1 MFLEVEKL
9 NKSYRTHNKN
19 NELIEDLLIFKD
31 LNFSIGDE
39 KIITIYGPSGIG
51 KTTFLNMLGT
61 VDQQDSGTIAL
72 KSIKYTK
79 DSYPELR
86 LKHIGYIFQFH
97 FLLPEF
103 TIYENLD
110 IILSIKKMKTK
121 QSKDMIIDYLDRFSL
136 TDKLSK
142 YPYQLSGG
150 EKQRLSVLR
159 AVISKPSMILA
170 DEPTGNLDANNSA
183 LLVDYIQSISAD
195 FNIKFIIGTHDKSF
209 ESISDNI
216 YEINNYQFLKN
227 K

>member
-9 NKSYRTHNKN
+9 NKSYKTHNKN

-31 LNFSIGDE
+31 LNFSIRDE

-61 VDQQDSGTIAL
+61 VDQPDSGTITL
-72 KSIKYTK
+72 KNIEYAK

-121 QSKDMIIDYLDRFSL
+121 QSKDMIVDYLDRFSL

>member
-1 MFLEVEKL
+1 MFLEVKNL

-19 NELIEDLLIFKD
+19 NELIEDLLIFEN
-31 LNFSIGDE
+31 LNLSIRDE
-39 KIITIYGPSGIG
+39 KITTIYGPSGIG

-61 VDQQDSGTIAL
+61 VDKPDSGTIAL
-72 KSIKYTK
+72 KNIKYAK
-79 DSYPELR
+79 DSYSELR

-121 QSKDMIIDYLDRFSL
+121 QSKDMIEDYLDRFGL
-136 TDKLSK
+136 TDKLLK

-150 EKQRLSVLR
+150 ERQRLSVLR
-159 AVISKPSMILA
+159 AVISRPSMILA

-183 LLVDYIQSISAD
+183 LLVDYIQNISAD

-209 ESISDNI
+209 EAISDNI
-216 YEINNYQFLKN
+216 YEISNYQFLKN